1 MKVSMTMDA
10 LLVEWNWYHQ
20 ERAKFDIKGLS
31 RLQKNVVSSMLRP
44 FPQSLDEVIVV
55 PWSWGPLDVV
65 AWSGS
70 YFPDWESNL
79 GLSGESSGSKTL
91 DHEGQQVGSKTS
103 VLVFFEEKKSV
114 MRQDYNKWSIY

>member
-20 ERAKFDIKGLS
+20 ERAKFDIQGLS

-55 PWSWGPLDVV
+55 P
-65 AWSGS
+65 
-70 YFPDWESNL
+70 
-79 GLSGESSGSKTL
+79 
-91 DHEGQQVGSKTS
+91 
-103 VLVFFEEKKSV
+103 
-114 MRQDYNKWSIY
+114 